1 MNPAMLNILKPV
13 DLADRAIRRVVFA
26 ALDAAEHRASRKGSK
41 RLLRM
46 EERDKHQVREF
57 IGGRP

>member
-1 MNPAMLNILKPV
+1 MPYRLM
-13 DLADRAIRRVVFA
+13 RRIAA
-26 ALDAAEHRASRKGSK
+26 ALDAAEHRASRKGSE